1 MRKFHVSITKT
12 AYINLFDKHEKK
24 IFKLFNTMIYS
35 SITNNIKIVNYVM
48 LILYIIVYISNQ

>member
-48 LILYIIVYISNQ
+48 LM